1 MTPNKG
7 TLRATFEQVRLRLR
21 QLDGEAVFKE
31 FPPAVH
37 VESGKHAAVS
47 GGAVG
52 VTVIWGI
59 TAIAGRY
66 PRCSVSASFAPMLRH
81 SHLRVVRRP
90 RLRVSAFQPS
100 GRHTREKR
108 RQLATI
114 GAGRPSAA
122 KPGPRATSVS
132 NRRTSLPENASA
144 PPGRRRW
151 LPTTYYRTAE
161 GPGASELPVSR
172 VPSTRTPGRSPA
184 RRVKGEVPDV
194 LPLET
199 PCNARSA
206 SATSFIMTAPI
217 CWSSFERTRRGRPP
231 ATRSP

>member
-31 FPPAVH
+31 FLPAVH

-52 VTVIWGI
+52 VTVIWGNHGDRRQI
-59 TAIAGRY
+59 PSLLGQRQLRADVAPLTF
-66 PRCSVSASFAPMLRH
+66 ASGATTTPSRQ
-81 SHLRVVRRP
+81 RI
-90 RLRVSAFQPS
+90 SAFWTPCE
-100 GRHTREKR
+100 GKR

-161 GPGASELPVSR
+161 GPGASELPGSR